1 MHDCFTSALL
11 AQFLA
16 VQPEPEPEIK
26 PMPAPPELVREQLQ
40 PETEHQSEAI

>member
-26 PMPAPPELVREQLQ
+26 PLPALPEREQLQ